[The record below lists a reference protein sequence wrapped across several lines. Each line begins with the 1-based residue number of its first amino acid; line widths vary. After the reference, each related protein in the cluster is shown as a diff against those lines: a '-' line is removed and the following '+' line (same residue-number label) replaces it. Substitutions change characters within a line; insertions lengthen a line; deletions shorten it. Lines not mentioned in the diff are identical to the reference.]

1 MDELTKRTPRRE
13 SRFGIKAFILSF
25 VMLMMVFP
33 SYARN
38 GNITINVS
46 GVSSYKTSADSIVLP
61 RIYTDNMVLQRN
73 STVTI
78 PGTAA
83 PGAKVVLKADWLTA
97 PVSTGTDGN
106 GKFTLKLSTP
116 DCGGPYTIVL
126 DDGHSKKVLQ
136 NILIG
141 EVWLCSG
148 QSNMEF
154 PIRDSWSHVDDA
166 DKVVSEMGRPALR
179 LLQIRNTTSLTPLDD
194 ASVEYGWVESSP
206 AAESFSAIG
215 YLYGRMLQDS
225 LNVPVGVIDATWGGT
240 TVEAWTPR
248 EALKGVPGFEYYY
261 EISGG
266 KDREAALSETEVR
279 RTYADSENAKP
290 DYPFD
295 KTRIQTGK
303 AWRKMPVPS
312 LWEDNALP
320 GFDGIVAM
328 QFELDLPR
336 NAAGKDLL
344 LCLGAVDDMDRTYFN
359 GIPVGSCHV
368 HDLAREYKVDGSL
381 VKGGRNVITVEVVDN
396 GGGGGIWRPSYAMV
410 DGKRYTLDGD
420 WNYAVLSDFSKTGMS
435 YVSPESNNHPMVL
448 YNAMINP
455 LTTLPVAGVIWYQ
468 GCQNVGRDAQYAV
481 CFKNMI
487 DGWRKAFDNPDMPF
501 YFVQLAGFLQP
512 VTVQPDSQWAMLRH
526 AQTKAL
532 ELPNTAMA
540 TAVDIGNP
548 VDIHPT
554 NKAEVARRLAIIALD
569 RNYGMKQTCQAP
581 VCASVDNDGKSI
593 TLTFSDPVKA
603 VGGVATGFIIGDGNG
618 RWTSAC
624 ARIIDDRTIRLSSPL
639 IAKPTAVR
647 YDWADYPGGNLYG
660 ANDLPVLPFAT
671 DM

>member
-1 MDELTKRTPRRE
+1 MRLLTIIG
-13 SRFGIKAFILSF
+13 FCAL
-25 VMLMMVFP
+25 
-33 SYARN
+33 
-38 GNITINVS
+38 NVCLCAQTHANKLEHTAPQG
-46 GVSSYKTSADSIVLP
+46 GVSSYKTSAGSIELP

-73 STVTI
+73 SVVTI
-78 PGTAA
+78 PGIAA
-83 PGAKVVLKADWLTA
+83 PGSKVVLKADWLIA
-97 PVSTGTDGN
+97 PVSSVTDGN
-106 GKFTLKLSTP
+106 GKFTLKLPTP

-126 DDGHSKKVLQ
+126 NDGHGEKVLH

-154 PIRDSWSHVDDA
+154 PIRGDWARVADA
-166 DKVVSEMGRPALR
+166 DRVVADMGRPALR
-179 LLQIRNTTSLTPLDD
+179 LLQIKNTTSLTPLDD

-225 LNVPVGVIDATWGGT
+225 LEVPVGVIDATWGGT

-248 EALKGVPGFEYYY
+248 EALKSVPGFEYYY
-261 EISGG
+261 ELSGG
-266 KDREAALSETEVR
+266 KDRETALSETEVR
-279 RTYADSENAKP
+279 RTYEATGDKRPA
-290 DYPFD
+290 YPFD
-295 KTRIQTGK
+295 KSRIQTGK
-303 AWRKMPVPS
+303 TWGKMPVPS

-328 QFELDLPR
+328 QFELNLPKE
-336 NAAGKDLL
+336 AAAKDLL

-359 GIPVGSCHV
+359 GIPVGSCHI

-381 VKGGRNVITVEVVDN
+381 VKAGENVITVEVVDN
-396 GGGGGIWRPSYAMV
+396 GGGGGIWRSSYAVV

-420 WNYAVLSDFSKTGMS
+420 WNYTVLSDFSKTGMS
-435 YVSPESNNHPMVL
+435 YVWPESNNHPMVL

-455 LTTLPVAGVIWYQ
+455 LTTLPIAGVIWYQ
-468 GCQNVGRDAQYAV
+468 GCQNVGRDAQYEV

-487 DGWRKAFDNPDMPF
+487 QGWRKAFDDPDMPF

-512 VTVQPDSQWAMLRH
+512 VAVQPDSQWALLRH
-526 AQTKAL
+526 AQSKAL
-532 ELPNTAMA
+532 DLPNTAMA

-548 VDIHPT
+548 VDIHPV

-569 RNYGMKQTCQAP
+569 RVYGMKQICEAP
-581 VCASVDNDGKSI
+581 VCTSVVNDGKSV
-593 TLTFSDPVKA
+593 TLTFSGPVKA
-603 VGGVATGFIIGDGNG
+603 VGGVATGFIIGDRSG
-618 RWTSAC
+618 RWVSGC
-624 ARIIDDRTIRLSSPL
+624 SKMIDDRIIRISSPL
-639 IAKPTAVR
+639 IDDPVAVR

-660 ANDLPVLPFAT
+660 ANNLPVLPLAT
-671 DM
+671 DK

>member
-1 MDELTKRTPRRE
+1 MRLLTII
-13 SRFGIKAFILSF
+13 GLCALNVCLSAQTHANK
-25 VMLMMVFP
+25 LEHT
-33 SYARN
+33 AQL
-38 GNITINVS
+38 GGVS
-46 GVSSYKTSADSIVLP
+46 GYRTSEASIVLP

-73 STVTI
+73 SVVTI

-83 PGAKVVLKADWLTA
+83 PGSRVVLKADWLSA
-97 PVSTGTDGN
+97 PVSAGTDGN
-106 GKFTLKLSTP
+106 GKFTLKLPTP
-116 DCGGPYTIVL
+116 DSGGPYTIVL
-126 DDGHSKKVLQ
+126 NDGHGEKVLQ

-154 PIRDSWSHVDDA
+154 PVRGDWARVADA
-166 DKVVSEMGRPALR
+166 DRVVADMGRPALR
-179 LLQIRNTTSLTPLDD
+179 LLQIKNTTSLTPLDD

-225 LNVPVGVIDATWGGT
+225 LEVPVGVIDATWGGT

-248 EALKGVPGFEYYY
+248 EALKGVPGFEFYY
-261 EISGG
+261 ELSGG

-279 RTYADSENAKP
+279 RTYEATGGNRPA
-290 DYPFD
+290 YPFD
-295 KTRIQTGK
+295 KSRMQTGK
-303 AWRKMPVPS
+303 TWGKMPVPS

-320 GFDGIVAM
+320 GFDGIVMM

-336 NAAGKDLL
+336 DAAGKDLL

-359 GIPVGSCHV
+359 GIPVGSCHI

-381 VKGGRNVITVEVVDN
+381 VKAGENVITVEVVDN
-396 GGGGGIWRPSYAMV
+396 GGGGGIWRSSYAVV
-410 DGKRYTLDGD
+410 DGKRYTLDGE
-420 WNYAVLSDFSKTGMS
+420 WNYSVLSDFSKTGMS

-455 LTTLPVAGVIWYQ
+455 LTTLPLAGVIWYQ
-468 GCQNVGRDAQYAV
+468 GCQNVGRDAQYEV

-487 DGWRKAFDNPDMPF
+487 QGWRKAFDDPDMPF

-512 VTVQPDSQWAMLRH
+512 VAVQPDSKWALLRY
-526 AQTKAL
+526 AQSKAL
-532 ELPNTAMA
+532 DLPNTAMA

-548 VDIHPT
+548 IDIHPV

-569 RNYGMKQTCQAP
+569 RVYGMKQICEAP
-581 VCASVDNDGKSI
+581 ACTSVVNDGKSV
-593 TLTFSDPVKA
+593 TLTFSGPVKA
-603 VGGVATGFIIGDGNG
+603 VGGVATGFIIGDRSG
-618 RWTSAC
+618 RWESGC
-624 ARIIDDRTIRLSSPL
+624 SKRIDDRTIRISSPL
-639 IAKPTAVR
+639 IDDPVAVR

-660 ANDLPVLPFAT
+660 ANNLPVLPFAT
-671 DM
+671 DK

>member
-1 MDELTKRTPRRE
+1 M
-13 SRFGIKAFILSF
+13 
-25 VMLMMVFP
+25 
-33 SYARN
+33 
-38 GNITINVS
+38 
-46 GVSSYKTSADSIVLP
+46 SSYKTSAGSIVLP

-73 STVTI
+73 SVVTI
-78 PGTAA
+78 PGIAA
-83 PGAKVVLKADWLTA
+83 PGSKVVLKADWLSA
-97 PVSTGTDGN
+97 PVSAVTDGN

-126 DDGHSKKVLQ
+126 DDGHGEKVLQ

-154 PIRDSWSHVDDA
+154 PVRGDWARLADA
-166 DKVVSEMGRPALR
+166 DRVVADMGRPALR
-179 LLQIRNTTSLTPLDD
+179 LLQIKNTTSLTPLDD

-215 YLYGRMLQDS
+215 YLYGRILQDS
-225 LNVPVGVIDATWGGT
+225 LEVPVGVIDATWGGT

-261 EISGG
+261 ELSGG
-266 KDREAALSETEVR
+266 KDRETALSETEVR
-279 RTYADSENAKP
+279 RTYEATGGKRPA
-290 DYPFD
+290 YPFD
-295 KTRIQTGK
+295 KSRMQTGK
-303 AWRKMPVPS
+303 TWGKMPVPS

-336 NAAGKDLL
+336 DAAGKDLL

-359 GIPVGSCHV
+359 GIPVGSCHI

-381 VKGGRNVITVEVVDN
+381 VKAGGNVITVEVVDN
-396 GGGGGIWRPSYAMV
+396 GGGSGIWRSSYAVV
-410 DGKRYTLDGD
+410 DGKRYTLDGE
-420 WNYAVLSDFSKTGMS
+420 WNYTVLSDFSKTGMS
-435 YVSPESNNHPMVL
+435 YVWPESNNHPMVL

-455 LTTLPVAGVIWYQ
+455 LTTLPIAGVIWYQ
-468 GCQNVGRDAQYAV
+468 GCQNVGRDAQYEV

-487 DGWRKAFDNPDMPF
+487 QGWRKAFDDPDMPF

-512 VTVQPDSQWAMLRH
+512 VAVQPDSKWALLRH
-526 AQTKAL
+526 AQSKAL

-548 VDIHPT
+548 VDIHPV

-569 RNYGMKQTCQAP
+569 RLYGMKQICEAP
-581 VCASVDNDGKSI
+581 ACTSVVNDGKSV
-593 TLTFSDPVKA
+593 TLTFSGPVKA
-603 VGGVATGFIIGDGNG
+603 VGGVATGFIIGDRTG
-618 RWTSAC
+618 RWVSGC
-624 ARIIDDRTIRLSSPL
+624 SKMIDDKTICISSPL
-639 IAKPTAVR
+639 IDNPVAVR

-660 ANDLPVLPFAT
+660 ANNLPVLPFAT
-671 DM
+671 DK

>member
-1 MDELTKRTPRRE
+1 MSAQTHANKLEHTAPL
-13 SRFGIKAFILSF
+13 G
-25 VMLMMVFP
+25 
-33 SYARN
+33 
-38 GNITINVS
+38 
-46 GVSSYKTSADSIVLP
+46 GVSNYKTSAGSIVLP

-73 STVTI
+73 SVVTI
-78 PGTAA
+78 PGIAA
-83 PGAKVVLKADWLTA
+83 PGSRVVLKADWLTA
-97 PVSTGTDGN
+97 PVSAGTDGN
-106 GKFTLKLSTP
+106 GKFTLKLPTP
-116 DCGGPYTIVL
+116 DSGGPYTIVL
-126 DDGHSKKVLQ
+126 DDGHGEKVLQ

-154 PIRDSWSHVDDA
+154 PVRGDWARVADA
-166 DKVVSEMGRPALR
+166 DMVVADMGRPALR
-179 LLQIRNTTSLTPLDD
+179 LLQIKNTTSLTPLDD

-225 LNVPVGVIDATWGGT
+225 LEVPVGVIDATWGGT

-248 EALKGVPGFEYYY
+248 EALKGVPGFEFYY
-261 EISGG
+261 ELSGG

-279 RTYADSENAKP
+279 RTYEATGDKRPA
-290 DYPFD
+290 YPFD
-295 KTRIQTGK
+295 KSRMQTGK
-303 AWRKMPVPS
+303 TWGKMPVPS

-328 QFELDLPR
+328 QFELDLPQD
-336 NAAGKDLL
+336 AAGKDLL

-359 GIPVGSCHV
+359 GIPVGSCHI

-381 VKGGRNVITVEVVDN
+381 VKAGENVITVEVVDN
-396 GGGGGIWRPSYAMV
+396 GGGGGIWRSSYAVV
-410 DGKRYTLDGD
+410 DGKRYTLDGE
-420 WNYAVLSDFSKTGMS
+420 WNYTVLSDFSKTGMS

-455 LTTLPVAGVIWYQ
+455 LTTLPLAGVIWYQ
-468 GCQNVGRDAQYAV
+468 GCQNVGRDAQYEV

-487 DGWRKAFDNPDMPF
+487 QGWRKAFDDPDMPF

-512 VTVQPDSQWAMLRH
+512 VAVQPDSKWALLRH
-526 AQTKAL
+526 AQSKAL

-548 VDIHPT
+548 VDIHPV

-569 RNYGMKQTCQAP
+569 RVYGMKQICEAP
-581 VCASVDNDGKSI
+581 ACTSVVNDGKSV
-593 TLTFSDPVKA
+593 TLTFSGPVKA
-603 VGGVATGFIIGDGNG
+603 AGGVATGFIIGDRKGK
-618 RWTSAC
+618 WVSAG
-624 ARIIDDRTIRLSSPL
+624 ARMIDDRTIRISSPL
-639 IAKPTAVR
+639 IADPVAVR

-660 ANDLPVLPFAT
+660 ANNLPVLPFAT
-671 DM
+671 DK

>member
-1 MDELTKRTPRRE
+1 MRLLTII
-13 SRFGIKAFILSF
+13 GLCAL
-25 VMLMMVFP
+25 
-33 SYARN
+33 
-38 GNITINVS
+38 NVCLCAQTHANKLEHTAPQG
-46 GVSSYKTSADSIVLP
+46 GVSSYKTSAGSIVLP

-73 STVTI
+73 SVVKI
-78 PGTAA
+78 PGIAA
-83 PGAKVVLKADWLTA
+83 PGSKVVLKADWLSA
-97 PVSTGTDGN
+97 PVSAVTDGN
-106 GKFTLKLSTP
+106 GKFTLKLHTP

-126 DDGHSKKVLQ
+126 NDGHGEKVLQ

-154 PIRDSWSHVDDA
+154 PVRGDWARVADA
-166 DKVVSEMGRPALR
+166 DRVVADMGRPALR
-179 LLQIRNTTSLTPLDD
+179 LLQIKNTTSLTPLDD

-225 LNVPVGVIDATWGGT
+225 LEVPVGVIDATWGGT

-261 EISGG
+261 ELSGG
-266 KDREAALSETEVR
+266 KDREIALSETEVR
-279 RTYADSENAKP
+279 RTYEASGDKRPA
-290 DYPFD
+290 YPFD
-295 KTRIQTGK
+295 KSRMQSGK
-303 AWRKMPVPS
+303 TWGKMSVPS

-336 NAAGKDLL
+336 YAAGKDLL

-359 GIPVGSCHV
+359 GIPVGSCHI

-381 VKGGRNVITVEVVDN
+381 VKAGENVITVEVVDN
-396 GGGGGIWRPSYAMV
+396 GGGGGIWRSSYAVV
-410 DGKRYTLDGD
+410 DGKRYTLDGE
-420 WNYAVLSDFSKTGMS
+420 WNYSVLSDFSKTGMS
-435 YVSPESNNHPMVL
+435 YVWPESNNHPMVL

-455 LTTLPVAGVIWYQ
+455 LTTLPLAGVIWYQ
-468 GCQNVGRDAQYAV
+468 GCQNVGRDAQYEV

-487 DGWRKAFDNPDMPF
+487 QGWRKAFDDPDMPF

-512 VTVQPDSQWAMLRH
+512 VAVQPDSKWALLRH
-526 AQTKAL
+526 AQSKAL

-548 VDIHPT
+548 VDIHPV

-569 RNYGMKQTCQAP
+569 SVYGMKQICEAP
-581 VCASVDNDGKSI
+581 ACTSVVNDGKSV
-593 TLTFSDPVKA
+593 TLTFSGPVKA
-603 VGGVATGFIIGDGNG
+603 VGGVATGFIIGDRTG
-618 RWTSAC
+618 RWVSGC
-624 ARIIDDRTIRLSSPL
+624 SKMIDDKTICISSPL
-639 IAKPTAVR
+639 IDDPVAVR

-660 ANDLPVLPFAT
+660 ANNLPVLPFAT
-671 DM
+671 DK

>member
-1 MDELTKRTPRRE
+1 MRLLTIIGVCALNVCLCAQTHANKLEHTAPL
-13 SRFGIKAFILSF
+13 G
-25 VMLMMVFP
+25 
-33 SYARN
+33 
-38 GNITINVS
+38 GVS
-46 GVSSYKTSADSIVLP
+46 GYKTSAGSIVLP

-73 STVTI
+73 SVVTI
-78 PGTAA
+78 PGIAA
-83 PGAKVVLKADWLTA
+83 PGSKVVLKADWLSV
-97 PVSTGTDGN
+97 PVSAVTDGN

-126 DDGHSKKVLQ
+126 DDGHGEKVLQ

-154 PIRDSWSHVDDA
+154 PVRGDWARVADA
-166 DKVVSEMGRPALR
+166 DRVVADMGRPALR
-179 LLQIRNTTSLTPLDD
+179 LLQIKNTTSLTPLDD

-225 LNVPVGVIDATWGGT
+225 LEVPVGVIDATWGGT

-248 EALKGVPGFEYYY
+248 EALKSVPGFEYYY
-261 EISGG
+261 ELSGG
-266 KDREAALSETEVR
+266 KDRETALSETEVR
-279 RTYADSENAKP
+279 RTYEATGGKRPA
-290 DYPFD
+290 YPFD
-295 KTRIQTGK
+295 KSRMQTGK
-303 AWRKMPVPS
+303 TWGKMPVPS

-336 NAAGKDLL
+336 DAAGKDLL

-359 GIPVGSCHV
+359 GIPVGSCHI

-381 VKGGRNVITVEVVDN
+381 VKAGGNVITVEVVDN
-396 GGGGGIWRPSYAMV
+396 GGGGGIWRSSYAVV
-410 DGKRYTLDGD
+410 DGKRYTLDGE
-420 WNYAVLSDFSKTGMS
+420 WNYTVLSDFSKTGMS
-435 YVSPESNNHPMVL
+435 YVWPESNNHPMVL

-455 LTTLPVAGVIWYQ
+455 LTTLPIAGVIWYQ
-468 GCQNVGRDAQYAV
+468 GCQNVGRDAQYEV

-487 DGWRKAFDNPDMPF
+487 QGWRKAFDDPDMPF

-512 VTVQPDSQWAMLRH
+512 VVVQPDSKWALLRH
-526 AQTKAL
+526 AQSKAL

-540 TAVDIGNP
+540 TAIDIGNP
-548 VDIHPT
+548 VDIHPV

-569 RNYGMKQTCQAP
+569 KVYGMKQICEAP
-581 VCASVDNDGKSI
+581 AYTSVINDGKSV
-593 TLTFSDPVKA
+593 TLTFSGPVKA
-603 VGGVATGFIIGDGNG
+603 VGRVVTGFIIGDRSG
-618 RWTSAC
+618 RWVSGC
-624 ARIIDDRTIRLSSPL
+624 SKMIDDRTIRISSPL
-639 IAKPTAVR
+639 IDDPVAVR

-660 ANDLPVLPFAT
+660 ANNLPVLPFAT
-671 DM
+671 DK

>member
-1 MDELTKRTPRRE
+1 MRLLTIIGFCALNVCLCAQTH
-13 SRFGIKAFILSF
+13 
-25 VMLMMVFP
+25 
-33 SYARN
+33 
-38 GNITINVS
+38 GNKLEHTAPQG
-46 GVSSYKTSADSIVLP
+46 GVSSYKTSAGSIELP

-73 STVTI
+73 SVVTI
-78 PGTAA
+78 PGIAA
-83 PGAKVVLKADWLTA
+83 PGSKVVLKADWLSA
-97 PVSTGTDGN
+97 PVSAVTDGN
-106 GKFTLKLSTP
+106 GKFTLKLPTP

-126 DDGHSKKVLQ
+126 NDGHGEKVLH

-154 PIRDSWSHVDDA
+154 PVRGDWARVADA
-166 DKVVSEMGRPALR
+166 DRVVADMGRPALR
-179 LLQIRNTTSLTPLDD
+179 LLQIKNTTSLTPLDD
-194 ASVEYGWVESSP
+194 ASVEYGWVESTP

-261 EISGG
+261 ELSGG
-266 KDREAALSETEVR
+266 KDRETALSETEVR
-279 RTYADSENAKP
+279 RTYEASGGKKP
-290 DYPFD
+290 AYPFD
-295 KTRIQTGK
+295 KSRIQTGK
-303 AWRKMPVPS
+303 TWGKMPVPS

-328 QFELDLPR
+328 QFELNLPKD
-336 NAAGKDLL
+336 AAGKDLL
-344 LCLGAVDDMDRTYFN
+344 LYLGAVDDMDRTYFN
-359 GIPVGSCHV
+359 GIPVGSCHI

-381 VKGGRNVITVEVVDN
+381 VKAGENVITVEVVDN
-396 GGGGGIWRPSYAMV
+396 GGGGGIWRSSYAVV

-420 WNYAVLSDFSKTGMS
+420 WNYTVLSDFSKTGMS
-435 YVSPESNNHPMVL
+435 YVWPESNNRPMVL

-455 LTTLPVAGVIWYQ
+455 LTTLPIAGVIWYQ
-468 GCQNVGRDAQYAV
+468 GCQNVGRDAQYEV

-487 DGWRKAFDNPDMPF
+487 QGWRKAFDDPDMPF

-512 VTVQPDSQWAMLRH
+512 VAVHPDSKWALLRH
-526 AQTKAL
+526 AQSKAL
-532 ELPNTAMA
+532 DLPNTAMA

-548 VDIHPT
+548 VDIHPV

-569 RNYGMKQTCQAP
+569 RLYGMKQICEAP
-581 VCASVDNDGKSI
+581 ACTSVVNDGKSV
-593 TLTFSDPVKA
+593 TLTFSGPVKA
-603 VGGVATGFIIGDGNG
+603 VGGVATGFIIGDRTG
-618 RWTSAC
+618 RWVSGC
-624 ARIIDDRTIRLSSPL
+624 SKMIDDKTICISSPL
-639 IAKPTAVR
+639 IADPVAVR

-660 ANDLPVLPFAT
+660 ANNLPVLPFAT
-671 DM
+671 DK